1 MDDWKFTRAELERL
15 QTEQSYQTDT
25 LQALNDALSA
35 QQLEILELRHALH
48 LLEARLRELAMT
60 SQENN
65 TVDDN
70 APGAPP
76 PHY

>member
-1 MDDWKFTRAELERL
+1 MDYRNVTRAELERL

-35 QQLEILELRHALH
+35 QQVELLELRHAMR
-48 LLEARLRELAMT
+48 LLEARLRELAAA
-60 SQENN
+60 SPENKA
-65 TVDDN
+65 VDGD
-70 APGAPP
+70 APEAPP

>member
-1 MDDWKFTRAELERL
+1 MDERNVTRAELERL

-35 QQLEILELRHALH
+35 QQLEILELRHALR
-48 LLEARLRELAMT
+48 LLEARLRELATT
-60 SQENN
+60 SQGNN
-65 TVDDN
+65 TVDDD
-70 APGAPP
+70 APEAPP